1 MVEHASKEGLLND
14 IERAAHDYEKEFHG
28 CSRCVFKA
36 LQDHLNLGDGAAL
49 RASTP
54 LAAGVAM
61 RGETCG
67 ALLGGLLAVGAAT
80 ASHDLG
86 DAGALNN
93 SLAIGFRFVR
103 RVEKEL
109 GTTSCE
115 KIQTDR
121 LGKFY
126 SIADPEQYQ
135 AFIDA
140 GGYVEC
146 SKVVGKIARMAAEF
160 ILDYRGKTKS

>member
-1 MVEHASKEGLLND
+1 MAEHTSREELLNEV
-14 IERAAHDYEKEFHG
+14 ERTAHDYERDFHG

-36 LQDHLNLGDGAAL
+36 LQDHLHLGDGTAL

-54 LAAGVAM
+54 LAAGIAM

-67 ALLGGLLAVGAAT
+67 ALLGGLLAVGVAT
-80 ASHDLG
+80 ASDEL
-86 DAGALNN
+86 DDVEAINN
-93 SLAIGFRFVR
+93 SMAAGFRFVR
-103 RVEKEL
+103 RVEKEF
-109 GTTSCE
+109 GTTICA

-121 LGKFY
+121 LGRFY

-135 AFIDA
+135 AFIDV

-146 SKVVGKIARMAAEF
+146 PKVVGKVARIAAEF
-160 ILDYRGKTKS
+160 ILDYRDKTKR